1 MKKNIGPDYELELS
15 ENEKNDF
22 ISYFEKNS
30 KEEKVINKENFTSAL
45 RKLICRSISGSRQE
59 IEIKPDG
66 KLIYYI
72 TREDLWNKNVMEKE
86 EFDNEIYEIFKNET
100 LVSQSVNLYNVLE
113 GDNILQDK
121 LFKNKEKE
129 KEKERESQEQI
140 ENKAYTKDKRDEDDN
155 IINTDSSK
163 MKDGDNND
171 ENNEKEDTISSQ
183 KGYRD
188 DDIDSE
194 EDDEDSDEE
203 EERVD
208 EI

>member
-30 KEEKVINKENFTSAL
+30 KEEKAINKENFTSAL

-59 IEIKPDG
+59 IEIKPDV
-66 KLIYYI
+66 KLLYYI

-86 EFDNEIYEIFKNET
+86 EFDNEIYEIVKDEI
-100 LVSQSVNLYNVLE
+100 LVSQAVNLYNVLE

-129 KEKERESQEQI
+129 KENQGQI
-140 ENKAYTKDKRDEDDN
+140 GSKVFAKDKKDEDDN
-155 IINTDSSK
+155 IINTDSNK
-163 MKDGDNND
+163 IKDEDNND
-171 ENNEKEDTISSQ
+171 ENNEKEDTNTSQ

-188 DDIDSE
+188 NDLDSE

-208 EI
+208 EL